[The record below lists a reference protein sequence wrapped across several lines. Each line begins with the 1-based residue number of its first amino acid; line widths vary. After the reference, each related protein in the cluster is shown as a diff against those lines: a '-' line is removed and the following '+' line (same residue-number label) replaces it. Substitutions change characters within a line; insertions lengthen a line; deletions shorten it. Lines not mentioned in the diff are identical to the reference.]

1 MATSDPHV
9 WPENEVKSRI
19 RSTSLVVPFNRP
31 VGWTEI
37 VTCYL
42 SDDGLIILHYPLWA
56 ELLMPISLPELVQSV
71 LELVHRCSWNST
83 NVCREPVVRSKKL
96 DNHVNT
102 YFSFLLSSV
111 LGYMSSKCPS
121 HKLLKLTIRSRTL
134 SLHGPRAVFAS
145 FYRPMGY
152 IKSNQISSK
161 HITLNA
167 ASGKSSWWAGPTRL
181 KRFKILKLTK
191 ITLPCLFYTS
201 SRMIWNMAVND
212 SALLLFFI
220 PQVVKIPGVKN

>member
-37 VTCYL
+37 VTL
-42 SDDGLIILHYPLWA
+42 LVRWWA
-56 ELLMPISLPELVQSV
+56 DKAKLLMPISLPELVQSV

-161 HITLNA
+161 HIT
-167 ASGKSSWWAGPTRL
+167 
-181 KRFKILKLTK
+181 FKCSK
-191 ITLPCLFYTS
+191 
-201 SRMIWNMAVND
+201 W
-212 SALLLFFI
+212 
-220 PQVVKIPGVKN
+220 